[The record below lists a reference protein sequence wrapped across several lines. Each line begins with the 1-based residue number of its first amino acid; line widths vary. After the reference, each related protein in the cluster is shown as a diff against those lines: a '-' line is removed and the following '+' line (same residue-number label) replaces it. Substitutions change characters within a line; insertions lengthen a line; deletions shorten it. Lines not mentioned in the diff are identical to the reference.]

1 MTSFYVELFVAAC
14 GFCPCWLAFFFLFFV
29 EEFLFDA
36 IGLLL
41 WLCILVVACWVL
53 NSLFVDFSWKTD
65 LYFILEDGQMILLI
79 C

>member
-1 MTSFYVELFVAAC
+1 MTSFYVEHFVAAC
-14 GFCPCWLAFFFLFFV
+14 GFCPCWLAFFFFFV
-29 EEFLFDA
+29 EDFLFDA

>member
-1 MTSFYVELFVAAC
+1 M
-14 GFCPCWLAFFFLFFV
+14 GFALAGWLFFFFFV
-29 EEFLFDA
+29 EDFLFDA